1 EPSSMQLKL
10 IMRHL
15 NEEGVDKIDGASSG
29 EEALKLIEKYPPDL
43 LITSMYLPDMTASEL
58 LSTVHKDFADLSIS
72 CMLISSEKNHHALEP
87 VKQTGVIAILPK
99 PFNHADLQRAIKST
113 LGIVNPEEIALDNYD
128 IDDISILI
136 VDDSSTSRNHIA
148 RIFSSMGISNID
160 QVENGLEAVAQ
171 LQEKD
176 YELIVTDLNM
186 PEMDGNEL
194 VHHIRTEMNNT
205 TTPIMMLTTENNEA
219 RLGEVEQAGV
229 SAILNKPFDPTTIR
243 EMMHRLMRD

>member
-1 EPSSMQLKL
+1 MTQLSPSDLSILLVEPSSMQLKL

-99 PFNHADLQRAIKST
+99 PFNHADLQR
-113 LGIVNPEEIALDNYD
+113 D

>member
-1 EPSSMQLKL
+1 
-10 IMRHL
+10 
-15 NEEGVDKIDGASSG
+15 
-29 EEALKLIEKYPPDL
+29 
-43 LITSMYLPDMTASEL
+43 
-58 LSTVHKDFADLSIS
+58 
-72 CMLISSEKNHHALEP
+72 MLICS
-87 VKQTGVIAILPK
+87 V
-99 PFNHADLQRAIKST
+99 
-113 LGIVNPEEIALDNYD
+113 DNYD